1 MDWTRSDTI
10 GIANHDCTHCHGLGL
25 RGGRMGETQPCH
37 CVLRNI
43 FRMCYRKFRNL
54 VQQEKRMSRVTLESA
69 GAQCRKTIWSRKD
82 EEYVAD
88 FLGVAKRT
96 LDEGEHRVF
105 RFYHLLGADWNLCC
119 DRLGMDKGTFFHE
132 VYRVEKKLGR
142 VMRELQP
149 YALFPVDQY
158 YFGVKVEHKAKVFQ
172 MPERTP
178 VEPPP
183 LARIRQDEEAT
194 EMAAIEMER
203 LQDEMEWDM
212 DRLWE
217 RKAA

>member
-1 MDWTRSDTI
+1 
-10 GIANHDCTHCHGLGL
+10 
-25 RGGRMGETQPCH
+25 
-37 CVLRNI
+37 
-43 FRMCYRKFRNL
+43 MCYRKFRNL
-54 VQQEKRMSRVTLESA
+54 AQQEKRMSRVTLESA

-82 EEYVAD
+82 EEYMAD

-96 LDEGEHRVF
+96 LDDAEF
-105 RFYHLLGADWNLCC
+105 RIFRYYHLLGADWPLCC
-119 DRLGMDKGTFFHE
+119 DRLGMDRGTFFHE
-132 VYRVEKKLGR
+132 VYRIEKVLGR

-172 MPERTP
+172 MQDRTP

-183 LARIRQDEEAT
+183 LARIRQDEQAA
-194 EMAAIEMER
+194 EMAAVEMER